1 MQTTQKKAVAA
12 YLALSMMARKPMN
25 SFAAFKLFR
34 LKKAL
39 ADIVEFQSDQEH
51 KLVEEL
57 GGSITETG
65 EILLEDK
72 EKRAEY
78 ASRHR
83 ELEEM
88 ECEIDTKRIIMTMKE
103 LPDLSLADMEALD
116 EFIEWRE

>member
-1 MQTTQKKAVAA
+1 M
-12 YLALSMMARKPMN
+12 
-25 SFAAFKLFR
+25 
-34 LKKAL
+34 
-39 ADIVEFQSDQEH
+39 
-51 KLVEEL
+51 EEL